1 VIIGDGSFMYNPVI
15 QSLALSRHQD
25 LPIMI
30 VVSNNNGYQAMKN
43 EHHAFYP
50 DGVSAANDLY
60 YGEPVTDLEYAEI
73 PKLFGGFGRR
83 VEKPADLQPALK
95 EGLAAIKNGNTAIL
109 NVMVDP

>member
-1 VIIGDGSFMYNPVI
+1 MYNPVI
-15 QSLALSRHQD
+15 QSLALSHHQD

-30 VVSNNNGYQAMKN
+30 VVSNNNGYQAMKK

-50 DGVSAANDLY
+50 DGVSAANDLF
-60 YGEPVTDLEYAEI
+60 YGEPVTDLDYAEI

-83 VEKPADLQPALK
+83 VENLADLPAALRD
-95 EGLAAIKNGNTAIL
+95 GLAAIEGGKTAIL